1 MRENEYSKYLS
12 HLEKYLRPLLTQLGG
27 GWEIHRIVEDHA
39 AWYFLEWNNG
49 EILHI
54 NITDSITDCIT
65 IRFSRFASSSG
76 FIDHPQT
83 GAKWKLSAYI
93 EMCIREAWLKSGVV
107 TCPVYLNGEEVQL

>member
-1 MRENEYSKYLS
+1 MRENEYAS
-12 HLEKYLRPLLTQLGG
+12 HFEKYLRPLLTQLGG
-27 GWEIHRIVEDHA
+27 GWEIHRIWADDG

-54 NITDSITDCIT
+54 GITDCIT

-83 GAKWKLSAYI
+83 GVKWKLTSYI
-93 EMCIREAWLKSGVV
+93 KMCIQEAWLKSGIAI
-107 TCPVYLNGEEVQL
+107 CPVYLNGEEVQL

>member
-1 MRENEYSKYLS
+1 VREKAYFKYLS
-12 HLEKYLRPLLTQLGG
+12 HLEEYLRPLLTQLGG

-76 FIDHPQT
+76 FIDHPHT
-83 GAKWKLSAYI
+83 GAKCKLHAYI
-93 EMCIREAWLKSGVV
+93 EMCIREAWLKSGIV
-107 TCPVYLNGEEVQL
+107 TRPVYLNGQEVEL

>member
-1 MRENEYSKYLS
+1 
-12 HLEKYLRPLLTQLGG
+12 LGG

-49 EILHI
+49 EILHV

-107 TCPVYLNGEEVQL
+107 TRPVYLNGKEVEL

>member
-1 MRENEYSKYLS
+1 VREKAYVKYLS
-12 HLEKYLRPLLTQLGG
+12 HLEEYLRPLLTQLGG

-54 NITDSITDCIT
+54 TITDSITVK
-65 IRFSRFASSSG
+65 FSRFASSSG
-76 FIDHPQT
+76 YVDHPQT
-83 GAKWKLSAYI
+83 GVKWKLTSYI

-107 TCPVYLNGEEVQL
+107 TRPVYLNGQEVQL

>member
-54 NITDSITDCIT
+54 TITDSITVK
-65 IRFSRFASSSG
+65 FSRFASSSG

-83 GAKWKLSAYI
+83 GAKCKLHAYI

-107 TCPVYLNGEEVQL
+107 TRPVYLNGQEVQL

>member
-1 MRENEYSKYLS
+1 MREKAYVKYLS
-12 HLEKYLRPLLTQLGG
+12 HLEEYLRPLLTQLGG

-54 NITDSITDCIT
+54 TITDSITDCIT

-76 FIDHPQT
+76 FIDHPHT
-83 GAKWKLSAYI
+83 GAKCKLHAYI

-107 TCPVYLNGEEVQL
+107 TRPVYLNGQEVQL

>member
-12 HLEKYLRPLLTQLGG
+12 HHEKYLRPLLTQLGG
-27 GWEIHRIVEDHA
+27 GWVIHRIVEDHN

-76 FIDHPQT
+76 YVDHPQT
-83 GAKWKLSAYI
+83 GVKWKLTSYI
-93 EMCIREAWLKSGVV
+93 EMCIREAWLKSSIV
-107 TCPVYLNGEEVQL
+107 TRPVYLNGQEVKL

>member
-1 MRENEYSKYLS
+1 VREKEYFKYLS
-12 HLEKYLRPLLTQLGG
+12 HLEEYLRPLLTQLGG
-27 GWEIHRIVEDHA
+27 GWEIYRIVEDHN

-49 EILHI
+49 EILHV

-83 GAKWKLSAYI
+83 GVKWKLSAYI

-107 TCPVYLNGEEVQL
+107 TRPVYLNGQEVEL